1 MLTPWFI
8 AARYL
13 GQGVANVCSTVSE
26 QVVAMSDRVDAMV
39 AAHKK
44 RTIACMSE
52 SERQA
57 YNIREAEQRRE
68 YRRQQEVAE
77 AQRKGCLI
85 VFFIVIAVPVLFIIL
100 LITNSRN
107 ETKAI
112 DNNTAIQSETS
123 SARSPQV
130 ELPLAS
136 PTHGPSVSVQ
146 PSPEQLA
153 SSTPQPSQRSD
164 AQIETDAVHALDAL
178 KALKN
183 DLITVTTIQCEV
195 TLSGTVSNDASSELA
210 EWTVSHVPGV
220 TTVHNDLQLSQV
232 DRNSPRP
239 LAQLQKLMPEPAQS
253 NTGVLH
259 YHGPPV
265 PTGGKV
271 VFDLPNV
278 ALEHLRLAYDRSKW
292 ERVMMRN
299 RDDTGWVVVL
309 TSDQLG
315 YQTRCDLTWEIV
327 E

>member
-1 MLTPWFI
+1 MPVAWHADML
-8 AARYL
+8 
-13 GQGVANVCSTVSE
+13 G
-26 QVVAMSDRVDAMV
+26 
-39 AAHKK
+39 
-44 RTIACMSE
+44 
-52 SERQA
+52 
-57 YNIREAEQRRE
+57 
-68 YRRQQEVAE
+68 
-77 AQRKGCLI
+77 
-85 VFFIVIAVPVLFIIL
+85 
-100 LITNSRN
+100 
-107 ETKAI
+107 
-112 DNNTAIQSETS
+112 
-123 SARSPQV
+123 
-130 ELPLAS
+130 AS
-136 PTHGPSVSVQ
+136 
-146 PSPEQLA
+146 
-153 SSTPQPSQRSD
+153 
-164 AQIETDAVHALDAL
+164 

-183 DLITVTTIQCEV
+183 EQIIAVVVQTQV
-195 TLSGTVSNDASSELA
+195 TLTGTVSNDASSELA
-210 EWTVSHVPGV
+210 ERTVSHVPGV

-239 LAQLQKLMPEPAQS
+239 LAQLQKLMPEPAKS

-278 ALEHLRLAYDRSKW
+278 AHEHLRLAYDRSKW